1 MTSTFHA
8 KIVSACFAIT
18 LAGPSASSEPESLST
33 VLARA
38 GAYVAEFHRQLSSIV
53 GEERYVQ
60 DWTAIQK
67 GFESSRD
74 DVRRAFDVTMR
85 KLREMVQ

>member
-1 MTSTFHA
+1 M
-8 KIVSACFAIT
+8 
-18 LAGPSASSEPESLST
+18 PSASVSSADPQSAAVVSSPPAASTASNDGGEPSAMPDGL
-33 VLARA
+33 RA
-38 GAYVAEFHRQLSSIV
+38 KLR
-53 GEERYVQ
+53 Q
-60 DWTAIQK
+60 DWTAIQR

>member
-1 MTSTFHA
+1 MPDGLRA
-8 KIVSACFAIT
+8 K
-18 LAGPSASSEPESLST
+18 L
-33 VLARA
+33 R
-38 GAYVAEFHRQLSSIV
+38 
-53 GEERYVQ
+53 Q
-60 DWTAIQK
+60 DWTAIQR